1 MMRCLHHGG
10 LNAVYDPTLDSA
22 YDRSSNSLNSYQP
35 NPGGYFECQLNIKQ
49 RGFVSRF
56 RGKLVK
62 VLYWQVFDLPRYHYN
77 VVLMRRN
84 PIEIGMS
91 MQKIGKGQ
99 GQTPRLYE
107 GYQDRIQII
116 LGSRSDVNL
125 NVLYY
130 SDVVSNP
137 HTVFESLKDNDF
149 PINPELAAAVVDE
162 RLYRNRAEDSS

>member
-1 MMRCLHHGG
+1 MMKALSHGG

-22 YDRSSNSLNSYQP
+22 YARSVNSLNGYHP
-35 NPGGYFECQLNIKQ
+35 NPGGYFECQLSTKQ
-49 RGFVSRF
+49 RVFIPRF

-62 VLYWQVFDLPRYHYN
+62 VLTWQVLDLPIYQYN
-77 VVLMRRN
+77 VVLIRRN
-84 PIEIGMS
+84 PIEVSMS
-91 MQKIGKGQ
+91 MRKIGKGQ
-99 GQTPRLYE
+99 GQSPRLYQ

-116 LGSRSDVNL
+116 LESRSDVNL

-130 SDVVSNP
+130 SDAVSNP
-137 HTVFESLKDNDF
+137 HTVFESLKENDF

>member
-1 MMRCLHHGG
+1 ML
-10 LNAVYDPTLDSA
+10 
-22 YDRSSNSLNSYQP
+22 
-35 NPGGYFECQLNIKQ
+35 
-49 RGFVSRF
+49 
-56 RGKLVK
+56 
-62 VLYWQVFDLPRYHYN
+62 LYWQVLDLPRYHYN

-137 HTVFESLKDNDF
+137 QTVFESLKDNDF
-149 PINPELAAAVVDE
+149 PIKPELAAAVVDE
-162 RLYRNRAEDSS
+162 RLYRNRAEHSS